1 MVKVEV
7 RMLKLDLIFIT
18 WNGIFVLPFMGCQS
32 MAVFTSMEWGTL
44 RVKCLTQ
51 EHNTITL
58 TGWENDIS
66 WCYLWFPLE
75 LTSEKGRNSKLMLCH
90 YPDLGICACDCL
102 FSLVAWPTVSNNQM
116 QCPDLCS
123 DTLRVWNICAHSS
136 DIITRGSQW
145 QHWDLLAVLWLWQG
159 WKQGFFIL
167 RLKHGTLSLLLS
179 PCNFLSWC

>member
-18 WNGIFVLPFMGCQS
+18 WNGIFVLPLMGCQS

-44 RVKCLTQ
+44 RVKCLIQ

-75 LTSEKGRNSKLMLCH
+75 LTSEKGRNSKLMFMSLPRSGYLCLWLSIFPRGMTNCLKQSDAVPRSVQWYVVGMEH
-90 YPDLGICACDCL
+90 L
-102 FSLVAWPTVSNNQM
+102 FSFFRHHYTGKPMAALGLVSCFMAMTG
-116 QCPDLCS
+116 LE
-123 DTLRVWNICAHSS
+123 TRLLHLEAEARNI
-136 DIITRGSQW
+136 
-145 QHWDLLAVLWLWQG
+145 
-159 WKQGFFIL
+159 KP
-167 RLKHGTLSLLLS
+167 S
-179 PCNFLSWC
+179 PLPM

>member
-66 WCYLWFPLE
+66 WSSSGFSLNWHLRKAEIPNWCYVTTQIWVFVLVVVYFPSWHDQLSQ
-75 LTSEKGRNSKLMLCH
+75 TIRCSAQ
-90 YPDLGICACDCL
+90 ICAVISCGYGTSVL
-102 FSLVAWPTVSNNQM
+102 ILQTSLHGETN
-116 QCPDLCS
+116 
-123 DTLRVWNICAHSS
+123 
-136 DIITRGSQW
+136 GS
-145 QHWDLLAVLWLWQG
+145 
-159 WKQGFFIL
+159 I
-167 RLKHGTLSLLLS
+167 GT
-179 PCNFLSWC
+179 C